1 MIELLSRVII
11 ILLVV
16 MIIIPFDDIIVWR
29 PPLRI
34 SASLLRNLSGWS

>member
-16 MIIIPFDDIIVWR
+16 MIIIPFNNIIVWR
-29 PPLRI
+29 PPLGI
-34 SASLLRNLSGWS
+34 SAPLL